1 MAHHGALRPTAA
13 LRYPASNS
21 YCAKARIVPTEAAT
35 RSGNKH
41 EAIGG
46 LLTENRLQR
55 CSAHGA
61 RRSHDGDRP
70 PVRNPASSRSP
81 RTSKPPPTRSAEP
94 GESDDLPF
102 FPVHD
107 AEHADPAALRLGG
120 GARDFS
126 PPFSLFPPRWL
137 ITL

>member
-55 CSAHGA
+55 CSAHGGQRIPEEEWTAA
-61 RRSHDGDRP
+61 RNSLVQGD
-70 PVRNPASSRSP
+70 AY
-81 RTSKPPPTRSAEP
+81 
-94 GESDDLPF
+94 
-102 FPVHD
+102 
-107 AEHADPAALRLGG
+107 
-120 GARDFS
+120 AR
-126 PPFSLFPPRWL
+126 
-137 ITL
+137 